1 MDDAGEG
8 IGVAFVLLR
17 FNVHPR
23 KRDDFLFTYA
33 SPLEGITVDDLLI
46 CRCCWCV
53 GGGGAAVEGK
63 GEVEFHAVVC
73 GVGVDAT
80 ELSWMTW

>member
-1 MDDAGEG
+1 
-8 IGVAFVLLR
+8 
-17 FNVHPR
+17 
-23 KRDDFLFTYA
+23 
-33 SPLEGITVDDLLI
+33 LI